1 VTGLRRPAA
10 LAGLLATPLLAA
22 AVLAPAPALAQPEA
36 SVTVLSEEPGLLRLE
51 LVVGALPDGNELDL
65 SSVSVRAGD
74 TPLEVR
80 EVAEAETR
88 ATETAPAQRRL
99 GVLVIDVSDS
109 MAGQPL
115 ADAVAAARRY
125 VDELPEDVDLAV
137 VTAGAVARTVLEPTG
152 DRAEARRVLGE
163 LVTEGSTALYDGLM
177 AAADLAAD
185 ARRYAERRVL
195 VLSDGADSS
204 SATGLPDLERRLA
217 EVDVPVDTVAFRT
230 EVAVTDLLAAL
241 SRDTGGHAYEAADAE
256 DLAGAFTRAAR
267 MFTVRVV
274 VVVAVPAELSGAAAD
289 LEVSVHTGRQTVS
302 ATVPVTF
309 PRVVTGEP
317 VPVAAGGPPVW
328 AEIGLAALVF
338 LGLLA
343 VGLVAV
349 SPLLERDQRRR
360 RLAQLEAFTVAPP
373 APPPSPSDSDPTSQ
387 VARAAL
393 ALSERVVRARGLEAR
408 IALELDRAG
417 MRLRPH
423 EWLLLRALICLIA
436 VLLLTLFVG
445 PLAAVP
451 LGVVLGWAGTWLYQR
466 WRADRRAE
474 AFAALLPDALQLV
487 IGSLRSGFSLSQAV
501 DAMARELPDPVS
513 TEFGR
518 ALGETRL
525 GASLD
530 DALERVAVRMRSTD
544 LAWAVVAVRVQQ
556 EVGGNLAEVL
566 TTTVNTLRER
576 NSLRRHVRAL
586 SAEGRISAWI
596 LVALPV
602 VAGAFMLLFRRE
614 YMRPLVTEPVGIAM
628 LAAGIVLVVVGTV
641 WMSRMV
647 RVEV

>member
-1 VTGLRRPAA
+1 VTGVRRLAA
-10 LAGLLATPLLAA
+10 LAGLLAAPL
-22 AVLAPAPALAQPEA
+22 LAPAPALAQPDA
-36 SVTVLSEEPGLLRLE
+36 SVTVLSQEPGLVRVE
-51 LVVGALPDGNELDL
+51 LVVGALPDGDELDL

-80 EVAEAETR
+80 EVLEAETR
-88 ATETAPAQRRL
+88 ATEVAPVQRRL
-99 GVLVIDVSDS
+99 AVLVIDVSDS
-109 MAGQPL
+109 MVGQPL
-115 ADAVAAARRY
+115 ADAIAAARRY
-125 VDELPEDVDLAV
+125 ADELPADVDLAV
-137 VTAGAVARTVLEPTG
+137 VTAGAAARTVLAPTG
-152 DRAEARRVLGE
+152 DRGEAHRVLGE
-163 LVTEGSTALYDGLM
+163 LATEGSTALYDGLM

-204 SATGLPDLERRLA
+204 SATSLPDLERRLA
-217 EVDVPVDTVAFRT
+217 EVGVPVDTVAFRT
-230 EVAVTDLLAAL
+230 EVAVADLLAAL
-241 SRDTGGHAYEAADAE
+241 SSRTGGRAYEAADAE
-256 DLAGAFTRAAR
+256 GLAGAFERAAR
-267 MFTVRVV
+267 SFTLRLVV
-274 VVVAVPAELSGAAAD
+274 EVLVPVELSAAAAD
-289 LEVSVHTGRQTVS
+289 LAVSVQAGQQTVS
-302 ATVPVTF
+302 ASVPVTF
-309 PRVVTGEP
+309 LPVETGEP
-317 VPVAAGGPPVW
+317 APVAAGGLPVW
-328 AEIGLAALVF
+328 AEAGLVALVF
-338 LGLLA
+338 LGLFA
-343 VGLVAV
+343 VGLVGI
-349 SPLLERDQRRR
+349 SPVLDRDQRRR

-373 APPPSPSDSDPTSQ
+373 APPPSDTDPSSQ

-408 IALELDRAG
+408 IALQLDRAG

-423 EWLLLRALICLIA
+423 EWLLLRALICLTA
-436 VLLLTLFVG
+436 VLLLSLFLN

-451 LGVVLGWAGTWLYQR
+451 LGLVLGWAGTWLYQQ
-466 WRADRRAE
+466 RRAERRVE

-501 DAMARELPDPVS
+501 DAMAREMPEPVS

-544 LAWAVVAVRVQQ
+544 LSWAVVAVRVQQ

-566 TTTVNTLRER
+566 TTTVNTIRER
-576 NSLRRHVRAL
+576 HALRRHVRAL

-596 LVALPV
+596 LVALPL

-614 YMRPLVTEPVGIAM
+614 YLRPLFTEPLGIAM

-641 WMSRMV
+641 WMSRLV
-647 RVEV
+647 RIEV